1 MPSPTSLV
9 SLSSRKSATVVT
21 RRHTSLLSW
30 DRLFKAS
37 VESVTRGPW
46 IGINGQ
52 LAAWLSKLLVFIQ
65 YDISVWC
72 KSAQWRV
79 AYPVAFYTRRTTTI
93 FGISGYL
100 KLVPLYCHAIFWGT
114 EGLEEGCVK
123 ILLIVSCL
131 KWLTCQNYIS
141 CLELV
146 LTFGSLKT
154 WLLRQFCVQ
163 EFSADTEVLTQHF
176 LIISQRV
183 FNSFRKLGHEITISQ
198 FGTTDAQSIA

>member
-1 MPSPTSLV
+1 M
-9 SLSSRKSATVVT
+9 VT

-79 AYPVAFYTRRTTTI
+79 AYPVAFYTRRTTII

-100 KLVPLYCHAIFWGT
+100 KSVTLYCHAIFWGT
-114 EGLEEGCVK
+114 EGLGKRCVK
-123 ILLIVSCL
+123 IMQIVA
-131 KWLTCQNYIS
+131 
-141 CLELV
+141 CLELMANLNV
-146 LTFGSLKT
+146 YFYS
-154 WLLRQFCVQ
+154 
-163 EFSADTEVLTQHF
+163 
-176 LIISQRV
+176 
-183 FNSFRKLGHEITISQ
+183 
-198 FGTTDAQSIA
+198 